1 MHALFLFSSNLLL
14 FDEGIWPNMLD
25 NNLYELLGC
34 TFYDVLLL
42 RVFYINH
49 VFYVFFSF
57 AKEFC
62 KTGRLEVSKWTIS
75 FMAFLRVYS
84 LY

>member
-25 NNLYELLGC
+25 NNLYELLGY

-49 VFYVFFSF
+49 VSYVFFSF

-62 KTGRLEVSKWTIS
+62 KTGRLEVSKWAIS
-75 FMAFLRVYS
+75 FMAFLRGYS
-84 LY
+84 LC